1 MGWPPR
7 INSATMTQN
16 VGLKGLNDQNV
27 FHDDEDREVFL
38 KKIEQASATSG
49 VLVSA
54 WALMDN
60 HVHLLM
66 HGEVED
72 FASFFQSL
80 RKTYAVH
87 YNEKYEHTGTIWKG
101 RYYSKPINS
110 VEQFCQTAAYIFNNP
125 VAAGL
130 VKKPEDYR
138 WTNFASVKKG
148 KDRPACELL
157 DEIGNVEQII
167 EFTHVYSKVKLDAE
181 QERLLEA
188 IPKGRLLDSKA
199 IRVIKKVAKKV
210 TVANVLKL
218 SKKKKKKIVK
228 NLLKAG
234 SSYNQIRRLTGIT
247 RPMIDR
253 LLC

>member
-1 MGWPPR
+1 MPYPLRVNG
-7 INSATMTQN
+7 ATMTQN

-27 FHDDEDREVFL
+27 FHDNEDREVFL
-38 KKIEQASATSG
+38 EKIVQASETSG

-66 HGEVED
+66 HGDVED

-110 VEQFCQTAAYIFNNP
+110 AEQFCQTAAYIFNNP

-138 WTNFASVKKG
+138 WTNFNDVKNG
-148 KDRPACELL
+148 KDKIACELL
-157 DEIGNVEQII
+157 DEIGNMEHII
-167 EFTHVYSKVKLDAE
+167 EYTHVYSKIKFDAE
-181 QERLLEA
+181 QEKLLEA

-199 IRVIKKVAKKV
+199 IKIIKKIAKKAS
-210 TVANVLKL
+210 VANVLKL
-218 SKKKKKKIVK
+218 STKKKKKIVMK
-228 NLLKAG
+228 LLKVG

-253 LLC
+253 LLY